1 MLAAASVRSLMEI
14 VRSETWERS
23 GPLTQAVDPSVAA
36 VPKTILHLEFEQLL
50 MVGFLGPWNFWVL
63 GIDHLS
69 FRRRTC
75 PKGTCSAVVGN
86 EIVDVIPLAG

>member
-36 VPKTILHLEFEQLL
+36 VPKTILHLEFERLL
-50 MVGFLGPWNFWVL
+50 MGWFSRSLEFLGPWNRSLVVSQK
-63 GIDHLS
+63 DMS
-69 FRRRTC
+69 QRNMFRRRRQ
-75 PKGTCSAVVGN
+75 
-86 EIVDVIPLAG
+86 